1 MIKKIEDCL
10 DLPDTILHIVRVKPH
25 IDTIRAAEL
34 IKNSSHRAPQ
44 KLILLRE
51 LSDGFQYKD
60 VEDGIVTCPRCNGTK
75 VVEEVDT
82 EHDDAPFQM
91 SMEPV
96 FGDANLVEKACP
108 YCSGEGVVPSY
119 RVEPDFVASPKDA
132 FVSYLLSE
140 YEEYGRFIFWASFT
154 AAIDRVT
161 MLCLQAGWTVL
172 RIDGRGLTVITP
184 EGEGLMSTDVAL
196 DCMDYSNKHHND
208 LLRMFPKVCIVSHPS
223 SGGMAYTFTSAPA
236 DCYFDNDFNVESK
249 IQSAARKRRGG
260 MCLTRGVHQYELI
273 HLPTDLLVLQRLN
286 EKRNLQAT
294 TLNDLTDYRIDNN
307 GMEFFDG
314 EKFID

>member
-1 MIKKIEDCL
+1 M
-10 DLPDTILHIVRVKPH
+10 PDTILHIVRVKPH

-60 VEDGIVTCPRCNGTK
+60 VEDGIITCPRCNGAK

-82 EHDDAPFQM
+82 EHDDVPFQM

-96 FGDANLVEKACP
+96 FGDTNLVEKACP

-132 FVSYLLSE
+132 FVSYLLNE

-161 MLCLQAGWTVL
+161 ML
-172 RIDGRGLTVITP
+172 
-184 EGEGLMSTDVAL
+184 
-196 DCMDYSNKHHND
+196 
-208 LLRMFPKVCIVSHPS
+208 
-223 SGGMAYTFTSAPA
+223 
-236 DCYFDNDFNVESK
+236 
-249 IQSAARKRRGG
+249 
-260 MCLTRGVHQYELI
+260 
-273 HLPTDLLVLQRLN
+273 
-286 EKRNLQAT
+286 
-294 TLNDLTDYRIDNN
+294 
-307 GMEFFDG
+307 
-314 EKFID
+314 